1 MAADEVGWAF
11 EVPSVEVQV
20 AAAEGCGGDLED
32 GISGLLDLW
41 VRAVF
46 YGDLIFS
53 VSISGSQ
60 TAGQL

>member
-20 AAAEGCGGDLED
+20 AAAKGCGGDLED
-32 GISGLLDLW
+32 CIGGLLDLR

-60 TAGQL
+60 IAGQL

>member
-1 MAADEVGWAF
+1 MTADEIGRAL
-11 EVPSVEVQV
+11 EMSSVEVQV

-32 GISGLLDLW
+32 CIGGLLDLR

-60 TAGQL
+60 IAGQL